1 MEAITNT
8 SAHHF
13 LLLSSHHRR
22 KEAINITAKASSS
35 SSSSSSSPYEKKD
48 KIDIRV
54 CTNRT
59 CRKQGSLEVLQ
70 VLSGIAP
77 PFVTVN
83 SCGCLGRCGSGPN
96 IVILPEAVFV
106 GHCGTPTKAA
116 NMMSIACGV
125 DDDGDVGSSGKKC
138 LEALAL
144 RKRAEEETGRGDF
157 AQAYSLLSQAIDLKP
172 FGGLHIMYKDRS
184 AARLAMGDINGA
196 LEDAKEAMALAPQYP
211 EATEESYLIALDL
224 DPSIRRSKSFK
235 GSGMSIYAKVCVFP
249 LVISGYWLLVSNCEV
264 STYCGQVLAS
274 GNGGRSM
281 ILIKMVEP

>member
-1 MEAITNT
+1 MEATTNT

-13 LLLSSHHRR
+13 LLPSSHHL
-22 KEAINITAKASSS
+22 KKQAINITAKASSS
-35 SSSSSSSPYEKKD
+35 PYEKKD
-48 KIDIRV
+48 KIEIRV

-106 GHCGTPTKAA
+106 AHCGTPTKAA
-116 NMMSIACGV
+116 TTMSIACGV

-196 LEDAKEAMALAPQYP
+196 LKDAKEAMTLAPQYP
-211 EATEESYLIALDL
+211 EAYICKGDVLMAMDHCDVAEECYLIALDL

-235 GSGMSIYAKVCVFP
+235 AKMAK
-249 LVISGYWLLVSNCEV
+249 LQEK
-264 STYCGQVLAS
+264 LAPA
-274 GNGGRSM
+274 N
-281 ILIKMVEP
+281 LD

>member
-1 MEAITNT
+1 M
-8 SAHHF
+8 
-13 LLLSSHHRR
+13 RR
-22 KEAINITAKASSS
+22 R
-35 SSSSSSSPYEKKD
+35 D

-59 CRKQGSLEVLQ
+59 CRKQGSLEVLL

-106 GHCGTPTKAA
+106 GHCGTKAA

-144 RKRAEEETGRGDF
+144 RKRAERERGLYYF
-157 AQAYSLLSQAIDLKP
+157 QVVMMQSGGGVLIITYALCLQAIDLKTP
-172 FGGLHIMYKDRS
+172 YNAKT

-235 GSGMSIYAKVCVFP
+235 GSGKSIYAKVCVFP
-249 LVISGYWLLVSNCEV
+249 LVISGYWLLISNCEV
-264 STYCGQVLAS
+264 SAYCGQVLAS